1 MLCAWV
7 LARNPCVLVDGGE
20 GTVKIWL
27 VVAVGVELRTDWYVF
42 VAGGGRKHPVQQP
55 LYN

>member
-7 LARNPCVLVDGGE
+7 LARNPCVLVEEGE